1 MNNNSVISKHTAKN
15 KRVLVQSAVTFA
27 VLFGLFIAINCFS
40 TYDSF
45 HSIYIPKLQ
54 ENSGRI
60 KSYARSIFEEYS
72 SLSWLMNYWQEH
84 SQSLDVSRTTHNP
97 AKYDSLPAEI
107 LIHHKTITPAQAKA
121 LPPDQQRLFA
131 EFCYREICLKLDRLK
146 NHLQM
151 HSLYIVRLLQDKN
164 AFVFYYN
171 ESDEETNV
179 LGDIFPFDI
188 TKHPLIQ
195 GMYSSGKAPADFE
208 RITIKNYYATHR
220 TEQLVYDYE
229 PLTDDGAVYAHIVVS
244 FLETNILKAILHEIA
259 AIEGINVLCFV
270 LLGMLL
276 LLAIYIQV
284 LKPLS
289 GVQQHVREYTDNKD
303 STFMVNALH
312 KIQSRNEIGRLVD
325 DLSSLAVELDHYTAE
340 TAKLSAEKAKIDSE
354 LSLAASIQQDSLPKD
369 FSDITGFQ
377 LFTFLKP
384 AKEVGGDLYDFFM
397 LDDDHIVLAVGDVSG
412 KGISAALFMMRVKT
426 MLKDAALLTH
436 ASPLEIVT
444 SVNTMLCEENDAM
457 MFVTLWLGIMTIST
471 GEIVYVNAGHEY
483 PFVKDSSGKF
493 TVDQSAHS
501 KPLAINPKAK
511 FSEGRLTLGHGDIL
525 LVYTDGVPEANNAA
539 SELFGMERFAD
550 VLNENADSTPQEI
563 ADALLKRLHEFTGDA
578 PQFDDITLLCVKYTS

>member
-1 MNNNSVISKHTAKN
+1 MNTNIVIDKNTPKN

-45 HSIYIPKLQ
+45 YSIYIPDLK
-54 ENSGRI
+54 EDSDRI
-60 KSYARSIFEEYS
+60 KSYARSILQEYS
-72 SLSWLMNYWQEH
+72 SLSWLMDYCQEN
-84 SQSLDVSRTTHNP
+84 SQSLDVSRKTHNP
-97 AKYDSLPAEI
+97 EKYDSLPAEL
-107 LIHHKTITPAQAKA
+107 LIHNKNITPEQAKA
-121 LPPDQQRLFA
+121 LTPDQQRLFA
-131 EFCYREICLKLDRLK
+131 EFCYREILSKLDRLK

-151 HSLYIVRLLQDKN
+151 HSLYIVKPLPDKN
-164 AFVFYYN
+164 AFVFYYKDSN
-171 ESDEETNV
+171 EETHV

-208 RITIKNYYATHR
+208 HITIKDYYATHR

-229 PLTDDGAVYAHIVVS
+229 PLTDNGTVYAHIAVS
-244 FLETNILKAILHEIA
+244 LLETDILKAIHHELA
-259 AIEGINVLCFV
+259 EIEGINVLCFI
-270 LLGMLL
+270 LLGILL
-276 LLAIYIQV
+276 LLAIYMQV

-303 STFMVNALH
+303 STFMVNALR

-340 TAKLSAEKAKIDSE
+340 TAKLSAEKAKLDSE
-354 LSLAASIQQDSLPKD
+354 LSLAASIQQDSLPND
-369 FSDITGFQ
+369 FSNITGFQ

-397 LDDDHIVLAVGDVSG
+397 IDDDHIVLAVGDVSG

-444 SVNTMLCEENDAM
+444 NINTRLCEENDAM

-483 PFVKDSSGKF
+483 PFIKDSSGKF
-493 TVDQSAHS
+493 SVDQSAHS

-511 FSEGRLTLGHGDIL
+511 FSEGRLTLGHGDTL
-525 LVYTDGVPEANNAA
+525 LVYTDGVPEANNEA
-539 SELFGMERFAD
+539 SELFGMDRFAD
-550 VLNENADSTPQEI
+550 ILNENADGTPQEI
-563 ADALLKRLHEFTGDA
+563 AYALLERLKEFTGDA
-578 PQFDDITLLCVKYTS
+578 PQFDDITLLYVKYTS